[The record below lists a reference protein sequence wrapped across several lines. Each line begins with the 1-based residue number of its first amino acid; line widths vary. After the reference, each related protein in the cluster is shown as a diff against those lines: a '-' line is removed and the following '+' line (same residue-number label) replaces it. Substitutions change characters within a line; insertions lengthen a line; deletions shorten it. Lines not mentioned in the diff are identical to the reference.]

1 MGRLRGQHAGGAGPG
16 PGPGPGAAAGPG
28 PAGADT
34 VSAPAQGGGSAVI
47 DMENMD
53 DTSGS
58 SFEDMGEMHQ
68 RMKEE
73 EEEEAEG
80 EAGAGEEEDGEF
92 LGMKGLRGQLGRQV
106 ADQVSAVPRP
116 APGSLPAHPAAA
128 RSLLSAD
135 VAGGEETSLQGL
147 QPLRQHRHPPALLR
161 CGARPSASQVRS
173 PRRGEAAAPCL
184 QESGISSERAS
195 GSGLS
200 ALQEHSSMGKHVVRC
215 LARLSEVPYLGWWP
229 CYLAWLLGAEEGAL
243 FVLGCRIWLLL
254 GLKHSCVQQD
264 KVL

>member
-1 MGRLRGQHAGGAGPG
+1 M
-16 PGPGPGAAAGPG
+16 
-28 PAGADT
+28 
-34 VSAPAQGGGSAVI
+34 SAPAQGGGSAVI

-116 APGSLPAHPAAA
+116 PPAPRALPARPAAA

-161 CGARPSASQVRS
+161 CGARPSASQVGSPGAGRQRLRACRS
-173 PRRGEAAAPCL
+173 LPVGSEPAAGVGCQPCRNAHTGTNTL
-184 QESGISSERAS
+184 
-195 GSGLS
+195 
-200 ALQEHSSMGKHVVRC
+200 
-215 LARLSEVPYLGWWP
+215 
-229 CYLAWLLGAEEGAL
+229 
-243 FVLGCRIWLLL
+243 
-254 GLKHSCVQQD
+254 
-264 KVL
+264 

>member
-1 MGRLRGQHAGGAGPG
+1 MC
-16 PGPGPGAAAGPG
+16 
-28 PAGADT
+28 
-34 VSAPAQGGGSAVI
+34 APAQGGGSAVI

-68 RMKEE
+68 RMKEEE

-116 APGSLPAHPAAA
+116 APAPAPGLLPARPAAA

-147 QPLRQHRHPPALLR
+147 QPLRQHRHPPALFR
-161 CGARPSASQVRS
+161 CGASPSASQVGS
-173 PRRGEAAAPCL
+173 PGA
-184 QESGISSERAS
+184 GGS
-195 GSGLS
+195 GSVPAGVWLLAPSQRTVEGWQPCRKTHVWANTLCIVLLALVRSHGWAGSPVTWHCCSGQEKGLFF
-200 ALQEHSSMGKHVVRC
+200 
-215 LARLSEVPYLGWWP
+215 
-229 CYLAWLLGAEEGAL
+229 YLAAL
-243 FVLGCRIWLLL
+243 CGFCWVCNTVVFNKAKFCEPL
-254 GLKHSCVQQD
+254 
-264 KVL
+264 